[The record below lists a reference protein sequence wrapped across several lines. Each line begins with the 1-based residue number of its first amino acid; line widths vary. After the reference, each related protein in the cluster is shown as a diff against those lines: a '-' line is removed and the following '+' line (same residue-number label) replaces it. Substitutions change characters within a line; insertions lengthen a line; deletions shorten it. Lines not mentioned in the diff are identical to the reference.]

1 MATFS
6 SKNNMHLEFDPN
18 ADNNIFLSLFCWALV
33 VASYFTTANLQVLA
47 IALACLASIS
57 TIVLNVYKLYKSRKN
72 GNPN

>member
-6 SKNNMHLEFDPN
+6 SKNNMHLDFDPN

-47 IALACLASIS
+47 IALACLASLS
-57 TIVLNVYKLYKSRKN
+57 TVILNIIKYIQIRKKKDEV
-72 GNPN
+72 